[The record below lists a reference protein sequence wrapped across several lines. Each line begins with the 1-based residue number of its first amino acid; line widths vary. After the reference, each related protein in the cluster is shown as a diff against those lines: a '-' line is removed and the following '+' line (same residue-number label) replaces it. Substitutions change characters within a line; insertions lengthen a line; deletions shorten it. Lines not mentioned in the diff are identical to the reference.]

1 MKTFERNTEA
11 EKSAFVTIPKNT
23 TLPCGIV
30 SVQTFVNAVK
40 QGDNKGRE
48 FDKYKLLLRPLQGEF
63 KGKLTSVS
71 VSCQCERRDGVD
83 GVAID
88 NWGNSKNYI
97 KLMRLMGHEFDDEA
111 IPLPESKTELEEHG
125 ATFEGKV
132 LNVTFGTFTF
142 KSDKE
147 DGSKITVNTC
157 KELEDLN
164 DDQKKALET
173 DLAEWAA
180 EQAAKSGGGALDLG
194 KEYDG
199 SQF

>member
-23 TLPCGIV
+23 TLPCGIHSV
-30 SVQTFVNAVK
+30 STFVNTIK

-48 FDKYKLLLRPLQGEF
+48 FDKYKLMVRPLAGEF

-83 GVAID
+83 GLVID

-111 IPLPESKTELEEHG
+111 VPLPESEDELEEHG
-125 ATFEGKV
+125 DTFEGKV
-132 LNVTFGTFTF
+132 LNITFGTFTF
-142 KSDKE
+142 KSDK
-147 DGSKITVNTC
+147 DGSEITVNTL
-157 KELEDLN
+157 KDMSALN
-164 DDQKKALET
+164 DEQLAEIET
-173 DLAEWAA
+173 ELAEWKA
-180 EQAAKSGGGALDLG
+180 EQAAKQGGGAVNLDA
-194 KEYDG
+194 EYDG